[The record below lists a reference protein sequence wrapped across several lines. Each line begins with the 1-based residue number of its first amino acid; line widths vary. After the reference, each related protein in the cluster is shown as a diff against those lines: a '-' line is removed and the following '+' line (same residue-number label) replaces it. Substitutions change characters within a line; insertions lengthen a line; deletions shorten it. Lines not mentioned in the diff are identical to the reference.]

1 MGGGAVQPGAG
12 GGLLNA
18 GAGAAAPGGGVGRL
32 ESQLRREKE
41 LHGQC
46 RQDLI
51 RKSRLVKELRMR
63 IPGQG
68 LGAWL
73 TGPQRPPELVFPQ
86 TTRSRV
92 LREIKDDM
100 SLRVK
105 SDPLKLQWLV
115 KKLHDAFGHAT
126 DEEAKAAREQ
136 PQLAK
141 AKDALWSAVAGAMKI
156 IKTTNGRPTNHV
168 RAVRQIL
175 LPILGSA
182 PPELRAVVAES
193 MSVSAADLKS
203 NSTKLEELK
212 RGELNV
218 WFSLRGKV
226 RSSGRFGRTPAAVCE
241 AAHQHWADTTTPS
254 ANKKDVVKN
263 PEDEDDGHVAHF
275 NYEQYEDKQ
284 QSFQAKMRQKE
295 IDDRAAAAP
304 GILAGASPLVMSS

>member
-1 MGGGAVQPGAG
+1 MAV
-12 GGLLNA
+12 
-18 GAGAAAPGGGVGRL
+18 
-32 ESQLRREKE
+32 
-41 LHGQC
+41 
-46 RQDLI
+46 
-51 RKSRLVKELRMR
+51 
-63 IPGQG
+63 
-68 LGAWL
+68 
-73 TGPQRPPELVFPQ
+73 
-86 TTRSRV
+86 
-92 LREIKDDM
+92 
-100 SLRVK
+100 
-105 SDPLKLQWLV
+105 
-115 KKLHDAFGHAT
+115 
-126 DEEAKAAREQ
+126 
-136 PQLAK
+136 
-141 AKDALWSAVAGAMKI
+141 
-156 IKTTNGRPTNHV
+156 IKTTNGRPLNHV

-193 MSVSAADLKS
+193 MSVSAAYLKS

-304 GILAGASPLVMSS
+304 GILAGASPGDVLVTSLMRTKKPFTLLLRLDEDFMATVNRLRRRV